1 LDLRSKEL
9 TPEQI
14 RQVEEFI
21 IQGKLAY
28 QPFIFTETLETGAGQ
43 KFHDG
48 ETKGGRVYWKD
59 APENLP
65 KPIKEVLTDDP
76 EHFRECNE
84 TIRFIYRH
92 FIDSIV
98 ENLGGDISD
107 LSFAEVGCNTGYFL
121 HALALR
127 GAAKCVGLDYT
138 RNEEVFKWFNRVLNT
153 NSEFRFAE
161 WNPLEH
167 RVLYGKMPE
176 VEVTLT
182 VAVMCHLADP
192 LYHLA
197 YLCDHSAKA
206 IFIYTPVNKDT
217 GLSISYG
224 NPAKYP
230 NALSWP
236 LGFDNEVRPS
246 VALLRMGLQEAGFD
260 DIREI
265 KCPDGLSPRWKEWY
279 SKQIGLFALRTR
291 DVKTALGGGR
301 RERGMNL
308 ASTWT
313 TTPKRPGIPEEK
325 RMLIEEGYKGFNI
338 ISCNGRFYGLA
349 QSQGSLDLSKVGN
362 EGYRCVV
369 GESVDEVKQLIGR
382 RSK

>member
-1 LDLRSKEL
+1 MM
-9 TPEQI
+9 
-14 RQVEEFI
+14 
-21 IQGKLAY
+21 GKLR
-28 QPFIFTETLETGAGQ
+28 
-43 KFHDG
+43 
-48 ETKGGRVYWKD
+48 GGRVYWKD

-65 KPIKEVLTDDP
+65 KSIREVLTDDP

-84 TIRFIYRH
+84 TLRFIYRY

-138 RNEEVFKWFNRVLNT
+138 PNAEVFKWFNRVLNT

-167 RVLYGKMPE
+167 RLLYGKMPE
-176 VEVTLT
+176 VDVALT
-182 VAVMCHLADP
+182 IAVMCHLADP

-197 YLCDHSAKA
+197 FLCDHSAKG
-206 IFIYTPVNKDT
+206 IFIYTPVNKDK
-217 GLSISYG
+217 GLTVSYG

-246 VALLRMGLQEAGFD
+246 VPLLRMGLKEAGFD
-260 DIREI
+260 DIREV
-265 KCPDGLSPRWKEWY
+265 KCPDSLSPRWRRWY
-279 SKQIGLFALRTR
+279 SEQIGLIGLRTR

-301 RERGMNL
+301 RIRGMPSNL
-308 ASTWT
+308 GSD
-313 TTPKRPGIPEEK
+313 EK
-325 RMLIEEGYKGFNI
+325 QRILIEEGYRGYNI
-338 ISCNGRFYGLA
+338 IGFADNLYGLA
-349 QSQGSLDLSKVGN
+349 QSEGRLDLDKVGT

-369 GESVDEVKQLIGR
+369 GKSVEEVKQLIGR